1 MKRIQ
6 LLNEYEVILSET
18 ILLQDMLAFENMN
31 QNTDPSTNP
40 EIECRC
46 RRLCGRKTCD
56 RRNDISGSD
65 GQSSTQP
72 H

>member
-6 LLNEYEVILSET
+6 LLNEYEVIMSET
-18 ILLQDMLAFENMN
+18 ILLQDLLAFENIN
-31 QNTDPSTNP
+31 QNTDPTSNP

-56 RRNDISGSD
+56 RQQHGSMHSGD
-65 GQSSTQP
+65 PGNQA
-72 H
+72 